1 MCHCQKPADKNCDVT
16 ERHTASHFPHIPS
29 SQFGHFVTKKFY
41 DVTGRHI
48 TSHFPHIP
56 SSQFGHFV
64 TICDFDMLLQIL
76 IVNIKKYFF
85 ITCLTILE
93 RIMSEKVHSRVRQAN
108 VTLWR
113 RCDGR
118 IVDGDSTCI
127 TARSASVCGHLNVLI
142 YVRMNSALI
151 LLSCSKDT
159 FKIWI

>member
-1 MCHCQKPADKNCDVT
+1 MQAPTQETQGKSKKNLTCKNVGEYAVCHCQKLADKNCDVT

-113 RCDGR
+113 RCDSR
-118 IVDGDSTCI
+118 IVDG
-127 TARSASVCGHLNVLI
+127 VN
-142 YVRMNSALI
+142 YPE
-151 LLSCSKDT
+151 
-159 FKIWI
+159 KI